1 MVCRVGDRLSEFVL
15 RSLTRGGGSFDD
27 ASERLSDTSHTTY
40 TDTNRSSHGNNQ
52 DEEDASAPEDKL
64 EELRRP
70 VGSATTLSMRRH
82 DQGAGIVLFDPR
94 DLDVPLSRASEGWKR
109 KSFAL
114 PLDGPE
120 QAEDDPSDDDEG
132 DEDEDDSDGNQQ
144 PVESRRQ
151 RRQVIEEICSTEQS
165 YVRDIRTLHDYYIA
179 ALEDNKHPIM
189 EDAQIAVFFNNLRQL
204 VMLNSKLLNDLF
216 EIMAERKRQRQRR
229 RKLRRRRELEE
240 LSTRLSLGSAKAR
253 VVASTTQV
261 APTPTA
267 ASLATEGIGAVF
279 CRYAPLFKLYG
290 GYARDY
296 QEVAGLLRSYSQDT
310 RLGDFT
316 AFLATCKARSNS
328 QKDFESLLIMPI
340 QRIPRYKLLLERVV
354 KHTPESH
361 PDSAFLQDAVH
372 RVSVAAS
379 LINETVRDQ
388 ENLAS
393 VLQAQTQFFS
403 GQVALFTADRRL
415 LKSGKLTK
423 RSTRRQEEVVLH
435 LFNDILLYSSGVLL
449 TGGYRVR
456 RVVDLKSKAVGVT
469 TQIPESYRALFDAGQ
484 QRLRG
489 DCGFVVT
496 SLEKTFILFAASPT
510 ECEEW
515 VSAIS
520 GAIADA
526 QAKHADDST
535 GETPADAAALWV
547 PDAVAGSCTICRSVF
562 KVYFRRHHCR
572 RCGAV
577 VCGNCSGK
585 RSILFKDSGREE
597 RVCNPCYRVL
607 DLVKTIAMQWLGK
620 IVEFRGVLRRNRWN
634 KWSEHYFELRRG
646 VLRQYTLGSAPP
658 SSFSSAPAAIP
669 ITPTGGAATS
679 TRCCT
684 DTLEL
689 AGAIVVHRADARSHK
704 NRFCF
709 QISTSEYDIE
719 MLELVTTPYEAS
731 ARSGIYLE
739 EKPPTTPVA
748 VAVNSEAHNSNFM
761 VKMSPLKQVVGRFN
775 AAARESLGPASSVA
789 SEDNSSLSSS
799 RTQLLKSSPT
809 STNTTN
815 ASANGCGS
823 GGSASSLTD
832 WILCAASYEEELRWS
847 EALQRS
853 ADRALSRSRRSRMTE
868 SSLIPLLSS
877 FDSVAKLQST
887 LGSANR
893 SSCSGGDTRVS
904 MSFAGRVTDVDMMI
918 RFGAFEGGDDE
929 SAIVE
934 HRRLQ
939 ILKELIRS
947 EESYVACLGEC
958 ICLYVQPLLLRQLEG
973 QKLLRRRQ
981 QSKYKKSSL
990 LHNTLGAFSALGGNG
1005 SSRKLLTSPSPSS
1018 TSLSAASMNQR
1029 TFSSSS
1035 IASVK
1040 TVRKFA
1046 ISPGGAAAVAASIL
1060 TGAPSATPSSSS
1072 SSATLGLSESSNN
1085 SNMSKRQQQQQ
1096 KQQRVVVMNA
1106 DMAIF
1111 FSSVDQMCTL
1121 NQQLLEQ
1128 LSRHL
1133 EEIREVALATT
1144 GPNQDNQEGD
1154 GAQGGNTEDYRA
1166 VHRAGAIFHAYAPLL
1181 QLYTSYASRYAS
1193 AVQAIESPQFTNFLR
1208 ELPAEASVTRLRRYL
1223 NMPMERI
1230 PRYKMFLQELLAAT
1244 PPDHIDYTPLQAAIR
1259 SVDRV
1264 ANKIRDISDRRDSAQ
1279 KLEGISARVGID
1291 LRGRGR
1297 FVRDGLLRKVCRSKV
1312 QNYYFVLLE
1321 DGTWRGAPLLDA

>member
-1 MVCRVGDRLSEFVL
+1 ML
-15 RSLTRGGGSFDD
+15 RSFARRGSSFDNN
-27 ASERLSDTSHTTY
+27 SERHSDMSHSSY
-40 TDTNRSSHGNNQ
+40 TITNHSSTNNNQ
-52 DEEDASAPEDKL
+52 DDDEDSVAADKL

-70 VGSATTLSMRRH
+70 IESATTLAMRRNGH
-82 DQGAGIVLFDPR
+82 GPGIVLFDPR
-94 DLDVPLSRASEGWKR
+94 DLEVPLSRVSESWNR
-109 KSFAL
+109 KSFSL
-114 PLDGPE
+114 PLDTPE
-120 QAEDDPSDDDEG
+120 LAEGELSDQD
-132 DEDEDDSDGNQQ
+132 DEDEEDDDSDDNQQ
-144 PVESRRQ
+144 SLESRKQ
-151 RRQVIEEICSTEQS
+151 RRQVIEEICNTEQS

-204 VMLNSKLLNDLF
+204 VMLNSKLLNDLL
-216 EIMAERKRQRQRR
+216 EIMAERKRQQQRR
-229 RKLRRRRELEE
+229 RQLRKRRELEE
-240 LSTRLSLGSAKAR
+240 LGSRQSVNSTNTR
-253 VVASTTQV
+253 VLAATALP
-261 APTPTA
+261 APTPI
-267 ASLATEGIGAVF
+267 ASSLTTEGIGAVF

-296 QEVAGLLRSYSQDT
+296 EEVAGLLRSYAQDT
-310 RLGDFT
+310 RLGNFT
-316 AFLATCKARSNS
+316 AFLAACKARSDS

-361 PDSAFLQDAVH
+361 PDSAFLQEAVH

-379 LINETVRDQ
+379 FINETVRDQ

-393 VLQAQTQFFS
+393 VLQAQTQFFA
-403 GQVALFTADRRL
+403 GQLDLFTADRRL

-423 RSTRRQEEVVLH
+423 RSTRRQEEVMLH
-435 LFNDILLYSSGVLL
+435 LFNDLLLYSSGVLL

-469 TQIPESYRALFDAGQ
+469 TQIPQSYRALFDAGQ

-496 SLEKTFILFAASPT
+496 SLEKTFILFAATPV

-526 QAKHADDST
+526 QAKHADSTT

-547 PDAVAGSCTICRSVF
+547 PDAVAGSCTICRSAF

-577 VCGNCSGK
+577 VCGNCSGH
-585 RSILFKDSGREE
+585 RSILFKDSAREE
-597 RVCNPCYRVL
+597 RVCNACFRVL
-607 DLVKTIAMQWLGK
+607 DRVRTIAMQWLGK

-646 VLRQYTLGSAPP
+646 VLRQYTLASAP
-658 SSFSSAPAAIP
+658 SSSSSSSSTAAATAM
-669 ITPTGGAATS
+669 TPTGSAAAS

-709 QISTSEYDIE
+709 QISTSEYDLE
-719 MLELVTTPYEAS
+719 MLELVTSPYEMS
-731 ARSGIYLE
+731 TRGGIYQE

-748 VAVNSEAHNSNFM
+748 IAPASDAQSGNFL
-761 VKMSPLKQVVGRFN
+761 VKMSPLKQVVSRFN
-775 AAARESLGPASSVA
+775 AAARESLEPAASIA
-789 SEDNSSLSSS
+789 SEESSSLSSS
-799 RTQLLKSSPT
+799 RTQILKSSPT
-809 STNTTN
+809 STSTTN
-815 ASANGCGS
+815 VSANG
-823 GGSASSLTD
+823 GGGVGASSLTD
-832 WILCAASYEEELRWS
+832 WILCATSYEEEMRWS
-847 EALQRS
+847 EAIQRS
-853 ADRALSRSRRSRMTE
+853 ADRALSRLRRSRVTE
-868 SSLIPLLSS
+868 SSLAPMLSS
-877 FDSVAKLQST
+877 FDSATKLLSAV
-887 LGSANR
+887 GGANR
-893 SSCSGGDTRVS
+893 SSYCSGDAQAS
-904 MSFAGRVTDVDMMI
+904 MSLAGRVTDVDMMI

-929 SAIVE
+929 SAIIE

-1018 TSLSAASMNQR
+1018 TSLAASTVNQR

-1060 TGAPSATPSSSS
+1060 TGAATATATASSSS
-1072 SSATLGLSESSNN
+1072 SSAVASSEASSHSNN
-1085 SNMSKRQQQQQ
+1085 NSKRQQQQQ
-1096 KQQRVVVMNA
+1096 KQQRIVVMNA

-1111 FSSVDQMCTL
+1111 FSSVDQICTL

-1133 EEIREVALATT
+1133 EEIRAAARAMANA
-1144 GPNQDNQEGD
+1144 NQDNQEGD
-1154 GAQGGNTEDYRA
+1154 SLQSNNNEEYRA

-1193 AVQAIESPQFTNFLR
+1193 ALQAIESPQFTNFLR

-1264 ANKIRDISDRRDSAQ
+1264 ANKIRDISDRRDSAR

-1321 DGTWRGAPLLDA
+1321 DGECRAALLCPG